1 MGTLGVAATM
11 WLVCLGCGLA
21 LERLLRLRLANGLL
35 LPLGLCVSLVVIL
48 PGYAAGVG
56 DWLAITLL
64 AVLVLGGLL
73 FARGGLRARLNPGW
87 PGAAGLA
94 AYVLYL
100 FPVIAHGHWTW
111 SGYDF
116 VGDSAFEMILANHIK
131 GFGTLLGNIPQSSEH
146 EFLQAYIA
154 TGYPLGTQALLGTLS
169 GITQTSVAVLYQ
181 GFISGLAALAAVAL
195 AVLLDG
201 LLSAR
206 RAALVAFVAVAASLT
221 YQYALQGGIKEI
233 GLLATICA
241 AAALVRA
248 AVQLARPYAGAVL
261 LAVAAAASLA
271 VYNAVAIPYL
281 GALVLFAGLG
291 VIVVYRRAP
300 SLRWAGPLALCG
312 GLTALLAIPSLLT
325 LRTFFHVASA
335 GQGSTGVGAIQF
347 GQLLRALPLSQVSG
361 VWLSGEYRLP
371 VVHPHAATLTAL
383 ATAAI
388 VVLLAPTLLWALRR
402 RELGPLLML
411 GTMALVLAIVMP
423 RVSPYAQGKLLAI
436 ASPAVVLVA
445 LVGLAAMAGVRRRAG
460 VRGRLAPPL
469 ALLLG
474 AGLSLC
480 VLASDVLA
488 YSHDRVAPTARME
501 AIRQVGHHFA
511 GQGLVLWNEFDEY
524 AKLLADEALIS
535 APFEALTPA
544 QVELRSPTYFY
555 GHYFDLDQE
564 LLGFVERWPIIVTRR
579 SPAASRPPANYRLV
593 YENAYY
599 LGWRR
604 EARPQVL
611 EHLPLQQIYSPSET
625 IACPLLAPIVAKAPR
640 GSELL
645 VAHAPEVSWFNP
657 TSDPTLSAGWVV
669 NPVQAGLVS
678 TTTPGHAEGTVDVRG
693 RAVSGAPVPRGGG
706 SSSGGGRPSGG
717 GRALYKVW
725 VQGDFPRPL
734 QVFVDGRSVG
744 WVSGSNSP
752 GEWLQAA
759 TVSLAPGKH
768 TLRVYKHPGRRHFGP
783 GEFGVGTF
791 GAVALQR
798 DEPERLTTLPLSR
811 WRTLCGHEADWV
823 ELVRP

>member
-1 MGTLGVAATM
+1 VLYYLMGTVGVAALL

-35 LPLGLCVSLVVIL
+35 LPLGLCVSLVLIF
-48 PGYAAGVG
+48 PGYVAGIG
-56 DWLAITLL
+56 DWLAIALL
-64 AVLVLGGLL
+64 VVVVLGGLL
-73 FARGGLRARLNPGW
+73 FAQDGVRARLNPGW
-87 PGAAGLA
+87 AGAAGLA

-100 FPVIAHGHWTW
+100 LPVIAHGQWTW

-131 GFGTLLGNIPQSSEH
+131 GFGTVLGNIPESSER
-146 EFLQAYIA
+146 EFLNAYIA

-169 GITQTSVAVLYQ
+169 GLSQTSVAVLYQ

-206 RAALVAFVAVAASLT
+206 RAALVAFVAVGASLT

-233 GLLATICA
+233 GLLASICA
-241 AAALVRA
+241 LAALARA
-248 AVQLARPYAGAVL
+248 AVAIARPYAGAVL
-261 LAVAAAASLA
+261 VAVAAAASLA
-271 VYNAVAIPYL
+271 VYNAVALPYL
-281 GALVLFAGLG
+281 GALVVLAGVG
-291 VIVVYRRAP
+291 VVVVYRRAP
-300 SLRWAGPLALCG
+300 SRRWIGPLALCG
-312 GLTALLAIPSLLT
+312 ALTAVLSVPSLLT

-335 GQGSTGVGAIQF
+335 GQGSTGVGAVQF

-371 VVHPHAATLTAL
+371 VVHQHAATLTAL
-383 ATAAI
+383 ATVAI
-388 VVLLAPTLLWALRR
+388 VVLLLPTLLWALRR
-402 RELGPLLML
+402 REIGPLLIL
-411 GTMALVLAIVMP
+411 GTMALVLLVVMP

-445 LVGLAAMAGVRRRAG
+445 LVGLAAMAGL
-460 VRGRLAPPL
+460 RGRLGPA
-469 ALLLG
+469 ALIVG
-474 AGLSLC
+474 AGLGLC

-488 YSHDRVAPTARME
+488 YTHDRVAPTGRME

-544 QVELRSPTYFY
+544 QVGLRLPTYFY

-564 LLGFVERWPIIVTRR
+564 TLEFVERWPIIVTRR

-599 LGWRR
+599 QGWRR
-604 EARPQVL
+604 QARPQVL
-611 EHLPLQQIYSPSET
+611 EHLPEQQIYSPSEV
-625 IACPLLAPIVAKAPR
+625 IACPTLQPIVAKAPR
-640 GSELL
+640 GSELV
-645 VAHAPEVSWFNP
+645 VAHAPEVAWFNP
-657 TSDPTLSAGWVV
+657 TYDPTLSAGWAAD
-669 NPVQAGLVS
+669 PAQAASV
-678 TTTPGHAEGTVDVRG
+678 TTATPGHAQGTVTVAAAARY
-693 RAVSGAPVPRGGG
+693 R
-706 SSSGGGRPSGG
+706 
-717 GRALYKVW
+717 VW

-744 WVSGSNSP
+744 WVSGSNTP
-752 GEWLQAA
+752 GQWLQAA
-759 TVSLAPGKH
+759 SVWLAPGKH
-768 TLRVYKHPGRRHFGP
+768 TLRVFKHAGRRHFGP
-783 GEFGVGTF
+783 GEFAVGTF
-791 GAVALQR
+791 GAVELQR
-798 DEPERLTTLPLSR
+798 EQPERLTTLPLSR
-811 WRTLCGHEADWV
+811 WRTLCGKEADWV